1 MHMKMTCNVT
11 KHTASTTF
19 LRARNSMR
27 LVVFGGTGFV
37 GTRVVKAALAAGLRV
52 TAVSR
57 SGKPSRED
65 AELAGAEF
73 VAADV
78 LQGGER
84 MERTLEGADAVI
96 SCVGAFGSQQFMR
109 RANGDANVLIA
120 ESARAAGVGRMAYIS
135 VQPFRPVEALL
146 RGYFEG
152 KREAEAAVSAHFGAA
167 GAILRPGVIFGSGRV
182 PSLLGTPVGALLET
196 APLRHL
202 ALSLGP
208 LGELLTPWLRV
219 EDVALAAVA
228 HVIAGAPV
236 VIAGAPGPEAQAPAT
251 AAAMATATA
260 PVTASVAAVQPAVA
274 AAAAAYQGLLRLRR
288 PAGEAVVLGW
298 AEMEEASRRVRGA
311 TPPAVTLFWD
321 GGCPL
326 CRREI
331 EHYKEIDLERNVEWV
346 DIDADASRLA
356 PHKVTR
362 AQALGFMHAVD
373 RHGALQVGVPAFLAI
388 WEQLPR
394 WWLLVPL
401 VRHVPL
407 AMPVLDRAYAAWAK
421 HRLRITGRALGEGSA
436 CERST

>member
-1 MHMKMTCNVT
+1 
-11 KHTASTTF
+11 
-19 LRARNSMR
+19 MR

-109 RANGDANVLIA
+109 RTNGDANVLIA

-152 KREAEAAVSAHFGAA
+152 KREAEAAVNAHFGAS

-236 VIAGAPGPEAQAPAT
+236 VSAGAGAGAGASDGRGDGDGDGTSDGISGGGAAGGGGGGGGVPGP
-251 AAAMATATA
+251 
-260 PVTASVAAVQPAVA
+260 A
-274 AAAAAYQGLLRLRR
+274 AAAAARGRGSGAGLGRDGGGQQ
-288 PAGEAVVLGW
+288 AGERGDAARSDALLG
-298 AEMEEASRRVRGA
+298 RRL
-311 TPPAVTLFWD
+311 PAVS
-321 GGCPL
+321 P
-326 CRREI
+326 R
-331 EHYKEIDLERNVEWV
+331 
-346 DIDADASRLA
+346 
-356 PHKVTR
+356 
-362 AQALGFMHAVD
+362 D
-373 RHGALQVGVPAFLAI
+373 RALQG
-388 WEQLPR
+388 
-394 WWLLVPL
+394 
-401 VRHVPL
+401 
-407 AMPVLDRAYAAWAK
+407 DRC
-421 HRLRITGRALGEGSA
+421 RA
-436 CERST
+436 

>member
-1 MHMKMTCNVT
+1 
-11 KHTASTTF
+11 
-19 LRARNSMR
+19 MR

-57 SGKPSRED
+57 SGKPARED

-96 SCVGAFGSQQFMR
+96 SCLGAFGSQQFMR
-109 RANGDANVLIA
+109 RINGDANVLIA

-135 VQPFRPVEALL
+135 VQPFRPVEPLL

-152 KREAEAAVSAHFGAA
+152 KRAAEAAVSAHFGAS

-182 PSLLGTPVGALLET
+182 LPALLGTPVNVLLDT
-196 APLRHL
+196 APLRYL

-228 HVIAGAPV
+228 HVIAGT
-236 VIAGAPGPEAQAPAT
+236 PGPEAQGQ
-251 AAAMATATA
+251 ATATA
-260 PVTASVAAVQPAVA
+260 TASASVAAVQPAAA
-274 AAAAAYQGLLRLRR
+274 AAAAAYQGLLLLRR
-288 PAGEAVVLGW
+288 PAGEAVVLDW
-298 AEMEEASRRVRGA
+298 AQMREAARRVRKG
-311 TPPAVTLFWD
+311 TPPVVTLFWD

-331 EHYKEIDLERNVEWV
+331 TMLQSMDVDRNVEWV

-356 PHKVTR
+356 PLNVTR
-362 AQALGFMHAVD
+362 TQALGFMHAVD

-407 AMPVLDRAYAAWAK
+407 AMPILDRAYAAWAK
-421 HRLRITGRALGEGSA
+421 HRLSITGRSLGEGSA

>member
-1 MHMKMTCNVT
+1 
-11 KHTASTTF
+11 
-19 LRARNSMR
+19 MR

-57 SGKPSRED
+57 SGKPSHED
-65 AELAGAEF
+65 TELAGAEF

-96 SCVGAFGSQQFMR
+96 SCLGAFGSQQFMR
-109 RANGDANVLIA
+109 SINGDANVLIA

-135 VQPFRPVEALL
+135 VQPFRPVEPLL

-152 KREAEAAVSAHFGAA
+152 KRAAEAAVSAHFGAS

-182 PSLLGTPVGALLET
+182 PALLGAPVNALLET
-196 APLRHL
+196 APLRYL

-228 HVIAGAPV
+228 HVIAGAP
-236 VIAGAPGPEAQAPAT
+236 GPEAQGQAQEQAPAT
-251 AAAMATATA
+251 ATATATA
-260 PVTASVAAVQPAVA
+260 PVTASVAASVAAVQPAVA

-298 AEMEEASRRVRGA
+298 AEMVEASRRLRGA

-331 EHYKEIDLERNVEWV
+331 ALLQSMDVERNVEWV

-356 PHKVTR
+356 PLNVTR

-394 WWLLVPL
+394 WWILVPL
-401 VRHVPL
+401 IRHVPL
-407 AMPVLDRAYAAWAK
+407 AMPILDRAYAAWAK
-421 HRLRITGRALGEGSA
+421 HRLRITGRSLGEGSA
-436 CERST
+436 CERGT